1 MFSTKGIP
9 SDNITKEAILSKIT
23 EWDIFR
29 YYIKQHIEPKEL
41 FCSEL
46 RQDNNPTC
54 SIIKMPSG
62 MYLYRDFSTGQK
74 LDCFSY
80 VQEKYRCNFIEALT
94 IVSNDFQL
102 GLHLK
107 TVTKNSMGF
116 KPILYKQPDIEASDI
131 KIEVKR
137 RPFTYKDLE
146 YWDQYEITQE
156 TLKLFHVS
164 SLEWYR
170 IIKEYSPTFKT
181 EPDKPVFCYDSYIT
195 AKRKIYRPLHPK
207 GYKWYSNTTDSTL
220 WGIKQ
225 LDLTKPGDLFVT
237 SSYKDVMAFYECG
250 YQSVCTNSETTIL
263 SKKQYNYLIGLGF
276 NPIAYMNNDEA
287 GIEANLKYKELYDM
301 KYIHNPI
308 GEPKDPSDYIKE
320 YGKFKYKKEL
330 KLWIM

>member
-1 MFSTKGIP
+1 MFNTKGLP
-9 SDNITKEAILSKIT
+9 SDKITKEAILNKIT

-29 YYIKQHIEPKEL
+29 YYIKTSIQLKTL

-46 RQDNNPTC
+46 REDNNPTC

-94 IVSNDFQL
+94 IILNDFQL
-102 GLHLK
+102 GLH
-107 TVTKNSMGF
+107 TKIVVNNSMGF
-116 KPILYKQPDIEASDI
+116 KPVLYKQTEVKNIDI

-146 YWDQYEITQE
+146 YWNIYEITQE
-156 TLKLFHVS
+156 TLKLFNVS

-181 EPDKPVFCYDSYIT
+181 EPDKLVFCYDSYIT

-207 GYKWYSNTTDSTL
+207 GYKWYSNTEDNIL
-220 WGIKQ
+220 WGVKQ
-225 LDLTKPGDLFVT
+225 LNLSKPELLFIT
-237 SSYKDVMAFYECG
+237 SSYKDVMALYECG

-263 SKKQYNYLIGLGF
+263 SKKQYNYLVGLGF
-276 NPIAYMNNDEA
+276 KPIAYMNNDEA
-287 GIEANLKYKELYDM
+287 GIESNVKYEKLYNI
-301 KYIHNPI
+301 KSICNPI

-330 KLWIM
+330 KLWMT